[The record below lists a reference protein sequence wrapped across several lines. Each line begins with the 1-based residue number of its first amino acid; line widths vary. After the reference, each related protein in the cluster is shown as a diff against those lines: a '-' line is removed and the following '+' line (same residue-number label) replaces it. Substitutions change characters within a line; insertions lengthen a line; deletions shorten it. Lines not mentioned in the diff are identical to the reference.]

1 MTIKA
6 VVVTFPGTNCD
17 EDTVK
22 ACERVGFDVEKI
34 WHTSTTLPECDI
46 VFLPGGFS
54 YGDYVSAGRIA
65 KFSPIIARIKDII
78 EKKSALV
85 VGICNGFQILC
96 EIGALQGALLV
107 NQNDK
112 FYNANEQIIFEN
124 KELTLPVAHIEGRF
138 WANEEQL
145 SFINEKNMAFLKYK
159 NNFNGSIEN
168 IAGLYDTDNRVI
180 GLMPHPER
188 AAFEEL
194 NLCDGIEFFEFLKRE
209 VNNAK

>member
-6 VVVTFPGTNCD
+6 LVITFPGINCD

-22 ACERVGFDVEKI
+22 ACKKVGFDVEKI
-34 WHTSTTLPECDI
+34 WHTSTTLSKCDI

-65 KFSPIIARIKDII
+65 KFSPIIESIKKII
-78 EKKSALV
+78 EDKSALV

-96 EIGALQGALLV
+96 EIDALKGALLL
-107 NQNDK
+107 NENDK

-138 WANEEQL
+138 WANEDQL
-145 SFINEKNMAFLKYK
+145 NFINENNMAFLKYK

-168 IAGLYDTDNRVI
+168 IAGLYDRENKVM

-188 AAFEEL
+188 AVFEEL
-194 NLCDGIEFFEFLKRE
+194 GLCDGIPFFEFLKRE
-209 VNNAK
+209 INDAK